1 MISIVFGNFGAGFD
15 FTFTLLNKF
24 SHIQR
29 HELGQFRFLL
39 SHIAGQFTKYFNTGI
54 GLLSPF
60 RFQDFFCCI
69 EGILNIL
76 IAMGW
81 VVFQFLISKWINRL
95 ISHNFPFF
103 NYKFCL
109 FYTSIALSDNKRN
122 LFESFN
128 LSLIFLWRVPAYRLV
143 QNITEK
149 GEKLYRVVENIVV

>member
-15 FTFTLLNKF
+15 FTFTLLNEF

-39 SHIAGQFTKYFNTGI
+39 SDIAGQFTKYFNTGI

-60 RFQDFFCCI
+60 RFQDFFCAI
-69 EGILNIL
+69 ECMLNIL

-81 VVFQFLISKWINRL
+81 VVFQFLIGKWINRL
-95 ISHNFPFF
+95 ISHDFPFF
-103 NYKFCL
+103 NYKFRL
-109 FYTSIALSDNKRN
+109 FKTQSHQVITNEY
-122 LFESFN
+122 LFELFN
-128 LSLIFLWRVPAYRLV
+128 LSLIFLWCMFAYRLV

-149 GEKLYRVVENIVV
+149 G